1 MQELKLEDIL
11 SQTSN
16 LNVVKKVAYVAII
29 GRPNAGKSTFINSLL
44 WEKVSITSHIPQTTR
59 KRVLA
64 IFNDEESQLIFF
76 DTPWIHESNK
86 LFNEQINNVAIDSLK
101 EADVILYFIDTSR
114 EYWNEE
120 DFVKNLVEQTDKPLI
135 KVYTKLDLKLKIEI
149 EETENTVKISS
160 LTKQWFEDLIRKIKD
175 ISEENTLLFPTD
187 IYTKQDMFFRIS
199 EIIREKV
206 FLHTKEEIPHSIYV
220 WVEEIDNLN
229 KEEHGKDL
237 LRIVAYVYTE
247 TESQKYIVIWKA
259 GSLITQI
266 WKEARIELENIFEK
280 KVFLALKVKTKKDW
294 RKNEYL
300 VKKML
305 A

>member
-11 SQTSN
+11 SQTSD
-16 LNVVKKVAYVAII
+16 LNVVKKVWYVAVI
-29 GRPNAGKSTFINSLL
+29 GRPNAWKSTFINSLL

-64 IFNDEESQLIFF
+64 IFNDEESQIIFF

-114 EYWNEE
+114 ESGVEE
-120 DFVKNLVEQTDKPLI
+120 EFVKNLVEKTEKPLI
-135 KVYTKLDLKLKIEI
+135 RVYTKLDLKPKIEFEVDKNI
-149 EETENTVKISS
+149 AKISS
-160 LTKQWFEDLIRKIKD
+160 ITKEGFDDLIKKIKD
-175 ISEENTLLFPTD
+175 NLEENTLLFPTD

-206 FLHTKEEIPHSIYV
+206 FLHTKEELPHSIYV
-220 WVEEIDNLN
+220 WVEEIDDLN
-229 KEEHGKDL
+229 KDEHSKDL
-237 LRIVAYVYTE
+237 LKIVAYVYTE
-247 TESQKYIVIWKA
+247 TESQKYIVVWKA

-294 RKNEYL
+294 RKNEHL
-300 VKKML
+300 VKSLLK
-305 A
+305 